1 MEMKHLNIVELYR
14 KDLKNVQAM
23 FAAHCD
29 NSPCEASRS
38 LPSISGSLTWCRGLK
53 SRVQHSMVKLL
64 EFDRNILDREEAKEV
79 AKIQVAFMSCLH
91 EFETNIFDRG
101 WQCHRII
108 IE

>member
-1 MEMKHLNIVELYR
+1 
-14 KDLKNVQAM
+14 
-23 FAAHCD
+23 
-29 NSPCEASRS
+29 
-38 LPSISGSLTWCRGLK
+38 
-53 SRVQHSMVKLL
+53 MVKLL